1 MDGQAVRKTYRYLRI
16 GIVGVVVLLMVSIA
30 IERVDAG
37 CWQTSISAYYYTPV
51 QAIFVGSLM
60 AIGFALIVIQGRTGP
75 VDVCLNFA
83 GMLAPVVAVV
93 PTTDVGVC
101 WSQQPGSV
109 PVNHDG
115 TLADWVIANIDNNML
130 ALLITGIGGLLV
142 AAAIAHIG
150 GSSKFRWGL
159 AITLAFLLIAGL
171 AFRYWDDF
179 YTRAHGFAA
188 LGMFAFLAAAV
199 ALNAWELRGDP
210 DKRAYFLTY
219 IAIAVLMVAVP
230 VVFFP
235 FDFDHSVLVVE
246 AVEIVLV
253 GLFWLLQTKEHWTE
267 GAAGP
272 DWMERT

>member
-1 MDGQAVRKTYRYLRI
+1 MT
-16 GIVGVVVLLMVSIA
+16 
-30 IERVDAG
+30 
-37 CWQTSISAYYYTPV
+37 
-51 QAIFVGSLM
+51 
-60 AIGFALIVIQGRTGP
+60 IGFALIVIQGRTGP

-101 WSQQPGSV
+101 WSRAPSSV
-109 PVNHDG
+109 PVNTDG

-130 ALLITGIGGLLV
+130 ALLIAGIGGLLV

-150 GSSKFRWGL
+150 GQSKFRWGL
-159 AITLAFLLIAGL
+159 AITLAFLLLAGL

-210 DKRAYFLTY
+210 DKRPYFLTY
-219 IAIAVLMVAVP
+219 IVIAVLMVAVP

-253 GLFWLLQTKEHWTE
+253 GLFWLLQTKEHWIE
-267 GAAGP
+267 GAAEP